1 MKCRLANSPFKKRR
15 AVSQIIG
22 SLLALGIV
30 TSVGSVLLFN
40 GMKQINAFS
49 YDLSFHDPATNQSF
63 REDLIF
69 ENVRFDPLS
78 KNISLSIANIGST
91 ESTITSISVVK
102 IDSQTLLVDRADT
115 NYTIHIDDSS
125 NLPPVTAT
133 LTTTNWNSPTYLN
146 SDYKISITTSNGNY
160 FSTIATPFNT

>member
-1 MKCRLANSPFKKRR
+1 MKYRLANSPFKKRR

-69 ENVRFDPLS
+69 ENVHFDPLS
-78 KNISLSIANIGST
+78 KNISLSIANIGT
-91 ESTITSISVVK
+91 VESTITSISVVK

-115 NYTIHIDDSS
+115 NYTIRIEDSS
-125 NLPPVTAT
+125 NLPVSAT
-133 LTTTNWNSPTYLN
+133 LTTANWNSPTYLN

>member
-1 MKCRLANSPFKKRR
+1 MKCRLTRSFKKRR

-49 YDLSFHDPATNQSF
+49 YDLSFYDNAKNESY

-69 ENVRFDPLS
+69 EHVRFDPAS
-78 KNISLSIANIGST
+78 KTISLYIANIGT
-91 ESTITSISVVK
+91 VESTITSISVVK
-102 IDSQTLLVDRADT
+102 LDSQDLLVDRADV
-115 NYTIHIDDSS
+115 NYTIHIEQSS
-125 NLPPVTAT
+125 SPIDVTAA
-133 LTTTNWNSPTYLN
+133 LTTANWNNASYLN
-146 SDYKISITTSNGNY
+146 SDYKISISTSHGNF
-160 FSTIATPFNT
+160 FSTIARPFNT